1 MPGGDF
7 TYEFFYHIPIN
18 LLKKIIMTNARE
30 IAFEDLSPGISAE
43 ICWTAGVE
51 DIEAFAGLSGD
62 RNPLHMDEVYARE
75 QGFADRVTH
84 GFLLGA
90 KVSALIGMFLP
101 GRRCLLVEESLNFPN
116 PVYPGDEVTLSGEV
130 VDMRAD
136 LALVSLKI
144 RGEKKG
150 KNDTQ
155 SVVRGDVLC
164 KILS

>member
-1 MPGGDF
+1 
-7 TYEFFYHIPIN
+7 
-18 LLKKIIMTNARE
+18 MTSARE
-30 IAFEDLSPGISAE
+30 IAFEDLSPGVSADISWTAEVAE
-43 ICWTAGVE
+43 IE
-51 DIEAFAGLSGD
+51 SFANLSGD
-62 RNPLHMDEVYARE
+62 RNPLHMDGAYARE
-75 QGFADRVTH
+75 RGFADRVAH

-130 VDMRAD
+130 VDTHTD

-144 RGEKKG
+144 RGEKKDEDG
-150 KNDTQ
+150 AQ
-155 SVVRGDVLC
+155 SVVRGNVLC

>member
-1 MPGGDF
+1 
-7 TYEFFYHIPIN
+7 
-18 LLKKIIMTNARE
+18 MTSARE
-30 IAFEDLSPGISAE
+30 ITFEDLSPGVSADISWTAEVAE
-43 ICWTAGVE
+43 IE
-51 DIEAFAGLSGD
+51 SFADLSGD
-62 RNPLHMDEVYARE
+62 RNPLHMDGAYARE
-75 QGFADRVTH
+75 RGFADRVAH

-130 VDMRAD
+130 MDTHTD

-144 RGEKKG
+144 RGEKKDEG
-150 KNDTQ
+150 GAQ
-155 SVVRGDVLC
+155 SVVRGNVLC

>member
-1 MPGGDF
+1 
-7 TYEFFYHIPIN
+7 
-18 LLKKIIMTNARE
+18 MTSARE
-30 IAFEDLSPGISAE
+30 IAFEDLSPGVSADISWTAEVAE
-43 ICWTAGVE
+43 IE
-51 DIEAFAGLSGD
+51 SFANLSGD
-62 RNPLHMDEVYARE
+62 SNPLHMDGAYARE
-75 QGFADRVTH
+75 RGFADRVAH

-130 VDMRAD
+130 VDTHTD

-144 RGEKKG
+144 RGEKKDEDG
-150 KNDTQ
+150 AQ
-155 SVVRGDVLC
+155 SVVRGNVLC

>member
-1 MPGGDF
+1 
-7 TYEFFYHIPIN
+7 
-18 LLKKIIMTNARE
+18 MTSARE
-30 IAFEDLSPGISAE
+30 IAFEDLSPGVSADISWTAEVAE
-43 ICWTAGVE
+43 IE
-51 DIEAFAGLSGD
+51 SFANLSGD
-62 RNPLHMDEVYARE
+62 RNPLHMDGAYARE
-75 QGFADRVTH
+75 RGFADRVAH

-130 VDMRAD
+130 MDTHTD

-144 RGEKKG
+144 RGEKKDEG
-150 KNDTQ
+150 GAQ
-155 SVVRGDVLC
+155 SVVRGNVLC

>member
-1 MPGGDF
+1 
-7 TYEFFYHIPIN
+7 
-18 LLKKIIMTNARE
+18 MTSARE
-30 IAFEDLSPGISAE
+30 ITFEDLSPGVSADISWTAEVAE
-43 ICWTAGVE
+43 IE
-51 DIEAFAGLSGD
+51 SFANLSGD
-62 RNPLHMDEVYARE
+62 RNPLHMDGAYARE
-75 QGFADRVTH
+75 RGFADRVAH

-130 VDMRAD
+130 VDTHTD

-144 RGEKKG
+144 RGEKKDEG
-150 KNDTQ
+150 GAQ
-155 SVVRGDVLC
+155 SVVRGNVLC

>member
-1 MPGGDF
+1 
-7 TYEFFYHIPIN
+7 
-18 LLKKIIMTNARE
+18 MTSARE
-30 IAFEDLSPGISAE
+30 IAFEDLSPGVSADISWTAEVAE
-43 ICWTAGVE
+43 IE
-51 DIEAFAGLSGD
+51 SFANLSGD
-62 RNPLHMDEVYARE
+62 RNPLHMDGAYARE
-75 QGFADRVTH
+75 RGFADRVAH

-130 VDMRAD
+130 VDTHTD

-144 RGEKKG
+144 RGEKKDKG
-150 KNDTQ
+150 GTQ
-155 SVVRGDVLC
+155 SVVRGNVLC

>member
-1 MPGGDF
+1 
-7 TYEFFYHIPIN
+7 
-18 LLKKIIMTNARE
+18 MTSARE
-30 IAFEDLSPGISAE
+30 IAFEDLSPGVSADISWTAEVAE
-43 ICWTAGVE
+43 IE
-51 DIEAFAGLSGD
+51 SFANLSGD
-62 RNPLHMDEVYARE
+62 RNPLHMDGAYARE
-75 QGFADRVTH
+75 RGFADRVAH

-130 VDMRAD
+130 VDTHTD

-144 RGEKKG
+144 RGEKKYEG
-150 KNDTQ
+150 GAQ
-155 SVVRGDVLC
+155 SVVRGNVLC

>member
-1 MPGGDF
+1 
-7 TYEFFYHIPIN
+7 
-18 LLKKIIMTNARE
+18 MTSARE
-30 IAFEDLSPGISAE
+30 IAFEDLSPGVSADISWTAEVAE
-43 ICWTAGVE
+43 IE
-51 DIEAFAGLSGD
+51 SFANLSGD
-62 RNPLHMDEVYARE
+62 RNPLHMDGAYARE
-75 QGFADRVTH
+75 RGFADRVAH

-130 VDMRAD
+130 VDTHTD

-144 RGEKKG
+144 RGEKKDEG
-150 KNDTQ
+150 GAQ
-155 SVVRGDVLC
+155 SVVRGNVLC

>member
-1 MPGGDF
+1 
-7 TYEFFYHIPIN
+7 
-18 LLKKIIMTNARE
+18 MTSARE
-30 IAFEDLSPGISAE
+30 IAFEDLSPGVSADISWTAEVAE
-43 ICWTAGVE
+43 IE
-51 DIEAFAGLSGD
+51 SFANLSGD
-62 RNPLHMDEVYARE
+62 RNPLHMDGAYARE
-75 QGFADRVTH
+75 RGFADRVAH

-130 VDMRAD
+130 VDTQTD

-144 RGEKKG
+144 RGEKKDEG
-150 KNDTQ
+150 GAQ
-155 SVVRGDVLC
+155 SVVRGNVLC

>member
-1 MPGGDF
+1 
-7 TYEFFYHIPIN
+7 
-18 LLKKIIMTNARE
+18 MTNARE
-30 IAFEDLSPGISAE
+30 IAFEDLSPGVSADIS
-43 ICWTAGVE
+43 WTAEVVE
-51 DIEAFAGLSGD
+51 IEQFADLSGD
-62 RNPLHMDEVYARE
+62 RNPLHMDGAYARE
-75 QGFADRVTH
+75 RGFADRVAH

-130 VDMRAD
+130 VDTHTD

-144 RGEKKG
+144 RGEKKDEG
-150 KNDTQ
+150 GAQ
-155 SVVRGDVLC
+155 SVVRGNVLC